1 MRPESIAAVIVP
13 LLLFGSF
20 WAFLIVN
27 SVMKSRV
34 RELEIRERIAMIEK
48 GLVPPPEVD
57 PRGFDRAMAR
67 YDRRNEPRR
76 GTAHRHRRAG
86 ITLMG
91 IGLGLMV
98 MIAFAGDSPKGA
110 VGVGGCIVV
119 LGMAFLI
126 NSLFEP
132 PDELATASGGNQ
144 SPPATPS
151 TSDRPPAL

>member
-1 MRPESIAAVIVP
+1 MRPESIAAIVVP

-20 WAFLIVN
+20 WGFLIVN

-98 MIAFAGDSPKGA
+98 MIAFAGNSPKAA

-132 PDELATASGGNQ
+132 PDEFAAASRATQ
-144 SPPATPS
+144 PPPAISPS
-151 TSDRPPAL
+151 SDRPPDQ